1 MAMDN
6 ETDGSRDIEAYLA
19 LARAHGETS
28 DTREWVA
35 DLEDIARVAWRLMTE
50 DQKAAF
56 RLDAEIVA
64 LAEATGD
71 FADEQNADF

>member
-1 MAMDN
+1 MA
-6 ETDGSRDIEAYLA
+6 TDAANGSADIDTYLA
-19 LARAHGETS
+19 MARAHGETA
-28 DTREWVA
+28 DTRDWVG

-56 RLDAEIVA
+56 RLDPEILA
-64 LAEATGD
+64 LAEATAD